1 MSRKR
6 KAFTLTELPVVTAI
20 IAILIGLLLP
30 AGRAHA
36 DEPKAVPETRPDVKK
51 ALEALKKQKA
61 RLPLPPLADEAKQG
75 KRSVANNGRMRAL
88 YLPTELRGGDFGR
101 GGDEAMT
108 LDRDFKVMFFWIVSR
123 ANNCHYCLGHQEN
136 KLSSSG
142 LSDDKIAALDCD
154 WSVYVEAEQAAF
166 AFVLKLTHEPHKIG
180 DADLKAI
187 GKHYKPLQVL
197 EIVFTVAGYNAM
209 NRWTDSLG
217 IPTEEHR
224 VYLTKTS
231 EKYEKTRSK
240 VAPRKDQKRPE
251 LESRK
256 QVEAA
261 LAAARKRTPRLPLA
275 DADKA
280 REALGDGWPKGPLP
294 QWALL
299 LANFPKSGASRA
311 KGLLAAQE
319 KGTLSKTLRAQVA
332 WIAAREDRAWY
343 ALGRARLRLRALGFS
358 EDEIFA
364 LDAPGEKFTA
374 GERAAFAFARKLT
387 ATPSQV
393 TDDDVA
399 GLRKHYKDGEVAEL
413 VYQVTQAAFFD
424 RLTEAAGLRLEEK

>member
-6 KAFTLTELPVVTAI
+6 QAFTRIELLVA
-20 IAILIGLLLP
+20 IAILVGLLLP

-36 DEPKAVPETRPDVKK
+36 DEPKVVPETRPEIKK
-51 ALEALKKQKA
+51 ALEALKKQKP
-61 RLPLPPLADEAKQG
+61 RLPLPAPSDDEKQS
-75 KRSVANNGRMRAL
+75 KRVVNNGRMRAL
-88 YLPTELRGGDFGR
+88 YLPEELRSGGFSRGGD
-101 GGDEAMT
+101 DAMT
-108 LDRDFKVMFFWIVSR
+108 LDRDFKTMFFWIVSR

-154 WSVYVEAEQAAF
+154 WSVYTQAEQAAF
-166 AFVLKLTHEPHKIG
+166 ALVLKLTHEPHKIG
-180 DADLKAI
+180 DADLKAVL
-187 GKHYKPLQVL
+187 KHYKPLQAL
-197 EIVFTVAGYNAM
+197 EIVFTVAGNNAM

-240 VAPRKDQKRPE
+240 VAPRKDQARPE
-251 LESRK
+251 LETRK

-261 LAAARKRTPRLPLA
+261 LAVARKRTPRLPLA

-280 REALGDGWPKGPLP
+280 REALGEDWPKGPLP

-299 LANFPKSGASRA
+299 LANFPKSGTARA
-311 KGLLAAQE
+311 KSQLVAQE
-319 KGTLSKTLRAQVA
+319 KGTLSKKLRAQTA
-332 WIAAREDRAWY
+332 WIAARQDRAWY
-343 ALGRARLRLRALGFS
+343 ALGHARLRLQALGFS
-358 EDEIFA
+358 DDEIFA
-364 LDAPGEKFTA
+364 LDAPGDKFTA
-374 GERAAFAFARKLT
+374 GERAAFAFVRKLT
-387 ATPSQV
+387 ATPSRI

-399 GLRKHYKDGEVAEL
+399 GLRKHHKDGEVAEL
-413 VYQVTQAAFFD
+413 VYQVTVTAFFD